1 MKKIPMIL
9 LVIAPYTL
17 VAFMFY
23 SVSYNTNIRAALI
36 VYIAILLLNMGYAFL
51 LPWMEFGGKEIL
63 FWNMLLKLCHIPV
76 YLGVMFFVL
85 LTHALSLPLVP
96 ILVVFDY
103 SLLLS
108 STMYGISGMLR
119 CYKEKRLNSVTL
131 VANMI
136 AQFVF
141 CLDVISAIYCFIK
154 TRKSEAL

>member
-1 MKKIPMIL
+1 MIL

-36 VYIAILLLNMGYAFL
+36 VYIAILLL
-51 LPWMEFGGKEIL
+51 PWMGFGGKEIL

>member
-51 LPWMEFGGKEIL
+51 LPWMGFGGKEIL

-85 LTHALSLPLVP
+85 LIWAWTLRPFSWQ
-96 ILVVFDY
+96 
-103 SLLLS
+103 SM
-108 STMYGISGMLR
+108 STT
-119 CYKEKRLNSVTL
+119 KD
-131 VANMI
+131 ANT
-136 AQFVF
+136 ATEGN
-141 CLDVISAIYCFIK
+141 APK
-154 TRKSEAL
+154 PR

>member
-23 SVSYNTNIRAALI
+23 SVRLI

-51 LPWMEFGGKEIL
+51 LPWMGFGGKEIL

-85 LTHALSLPLVP
+85 LIWAWTLRPFSWQ
-96 ILVVFDY
+96 
-103 SLLLS
+103 SM
-108 STMYGISGMLR
+108 STTRG
-119 CYKEKRLNSVTL
+119 
-131 VANMI
+131 ANT
-136 AQFVF
+136 ATEGN
-141 CLDVISAIYCFIK
+141 APK
-154 TRKSEAL
+154 PR

>member
-1 MKKIPMIL
+1 M
-9 LVIAPYTL
+9 
-17 VAFMFY
+17 
-23 SVSYNTNIRAALI
+23 SYPS
-36 VYIAILLLNMGYAFL
+36 
-51 LPWMEFGGKEIL
+51 LPRRD
-63 FWNMLLKLCHIPV
+63 V
-76 YLGVMFFVL
+76 FVL

>member
-1 MKKIPMIL
+1 MIL
-9 LVIAPYTL
+9 SVIAPYTL
-17 VAFMFY
+17 VAFMFC

-51 LPWMEFGGKEIL
+51 LPWMGFGGKEIL